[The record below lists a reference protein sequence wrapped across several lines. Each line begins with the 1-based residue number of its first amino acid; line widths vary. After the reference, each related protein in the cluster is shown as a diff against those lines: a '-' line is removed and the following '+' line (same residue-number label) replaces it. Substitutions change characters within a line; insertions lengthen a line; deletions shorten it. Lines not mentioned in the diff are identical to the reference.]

1 MHHSDAFGIFWAN
14 YPRREAKKDALKAWA
29 QVHGDQHLDRILDA
43 LIWQAP
49 QWTERQYTPLPAS
62 YLRGER
68 WEDEPPLSQSPR
80 GIAYE
85 CPHVPACASRWACG
99 TRQLRERQTA

>member
-1 MHHSDAFGIFWAN
+1 MSFERFWAT
-14 YPRREAKKDALKAWA
+14 YPRREAKKDARKAWQ
-29 QVHGDQHLDRILDA
+29 QVKGDEHIEEIMTA
-43 LIWQAP
+43 LGWQQAK
-49 QWTERQYTPLPAS
+49 WDDLKYVPLPAS

-68 WEDEPPLSQSPR
+68 WEDEPPTQQSPR